1 VETCAEGDAADCGP
15 VLMTDMAVKCWA
27 GDHLLAAAFA
37 AVVLVLVALV
47 IPAVLLR
54 DANSGGQGGHAAPL
68 ASRLHTIPTHFLLNL
83 HGI

>member
-1 VETCAEGDAADCGP
+1 METCAEGDAADCGP

-54 DANSGGQGGHAAPL
+54 DAALANAAAYSL
-68 ASRLHTIPTHFLLNL
+68 RHDSS
-83 HGI
+83 

>member
-1 VETCAEGDAADCGP
+1 
-15 VLMTDMAVKCWA
+15 MTDMAVKCWA

-54 DANSGGQGGHAAPL
+54 DANSGGPGGTRGPL
-68 ASRLHTIPTHFLLNL
+68 GLAIAYNSYPLPVEFAWDLMEVTYLWPP
-83 HGI
+83 